1 MQRICY
7 SMAAWGYQTVLI
19 GRELPSSQP
28 FTFTGVESIRVKNKN
43 LKGPKFYLEH
53 NINLFKA
60 LWKLKPT
67 LVYGVDADTL
77 VATTLYC
84 RITDTPLIFDAHE
97 YFSELPEVVNRP
109 IIKAI
114 WHWVEKVG
122 IGFSAARI
130 TVSDELASLMGEDF
144 GTTFQS
150 LRNIAPYKDP
160 RPAAP
165 KTEPYFV
172 YAGAV
177 NLGRGIELL
186 VNAGAS
192 LPCPVHIV
200 GDGDMLAWLKEQVSK
215 SPILQEKIVIHG
227 FLPPSEMEAIIANAY
242 AGFTFAMPAGE
253 SYTLG
258 LGNKFFDYIQ
268 ARIPQICPALPAY
281 LAMLSKYNIGIA
293 CPYNSEAVVEAM
305 QLLLNDKLVYR
316 TYQNNTEAAA
326 KELCWEHESEKLK
339 AILQQVS
346 AM

>member
-1 MQRICY
+1 
-7 SMAAWGYQTVLI
+7 
-19 GRELPSSQP
+19 LPSSQS
-28 FTFTGVESIRVKNKN
+28 FFLIGVESIRLKNKH

-60 LWKLKPT
+60 LWKFKPAM
-67 LVYGVDADTL
+67 VYGVDADTL
-77 VATTLYC
+77 AATTLYC
-84 RITDTPLIFDAHE
+84 RITNTPLIFDAHE

-109 IIKAI
+109 IIQSI

-122 IGFSAARI
+122 IGLASARI
-130 TVSDELASLMGEDF
+130 TVSDELATLMSADF
-144 GTTFQS
+144 GTTFHN
-150 LRNIAPYKDP
+150 LRNIAPYKNA
-160 RPAAP
+160 RPATP

-177 NLGRGIELL
+177 NIGRGIELL
-186 VNAGAS
+186 VEAGAN
-192 LPCPVHIV
+192 LPCPVHFV
-200 GDGDMLAWLKEQVSK
+200 GDGDTMPWLKEQLANN
-215 SPILQEKIVIHG
+215 PILQEKIVIHG
-227 FLPPSEMEAIIANAY
+227 FLPPAEMEAIIANAY

-293 CPYNSEAVVEAM
+293 CPYNSEAVVDAM
-305 QLLLNDKLVYR
+305 HLLLTNTLVYD
-316 TYQNNTEAAA
+316 TFQKNTETAA

-339 AILQQVS
+339 AILQRVS
-346 AM
+346 AP